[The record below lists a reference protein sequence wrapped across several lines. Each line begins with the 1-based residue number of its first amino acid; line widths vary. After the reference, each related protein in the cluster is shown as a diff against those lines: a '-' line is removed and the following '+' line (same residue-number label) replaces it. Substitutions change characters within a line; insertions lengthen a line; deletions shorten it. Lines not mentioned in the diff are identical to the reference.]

1 MELERMKEKSSEHKP
16 LQPRES
22 DNPIVEE
29 FKEEL
34 LRRPTFGSR
43 SHLVDEERL
52 TRLEGLLTEMQE
64 RIAAL
69 ERRLEMLE
77 GKS

>member
-1 MELERMKEKSSEHKP
+1 MKEKSSEYKP

-43 SHLVDEERL
+43 SPLADEERL
-52 TRLEGLLTEMQE
+52 MRLEGLLAEMHQ
-64 RIAAL
+64 RIASL
-69 ERRLEMLE
+69 ERRLDMLE
-77 GKS
+77 GKR

>member
-1 MELERMKEKSSEHKP
+1 MREKSSEHKP

-29 FKEEL
+29 YKEEL
-34 LRRPTFGSR
+34 LRRPTFGAR
-43 SHLVDEERL
+43 SPLADEERL
-52 TRLEGLLTEMQE
+52 TRLEGFLAEMQE

-77 GKS
+77 GRR

>member
-1 MELERMKEKSSEHKP
+1 MKERSSEHKP

-29 FKEEL
+29 YKEEL

-43 SHLVDEERL
+43 SPLADEERL
-52 TRLEGLLTEMQE
+52 SRLEGLLAEIHE

-69 ERRLEMLE
+69 ERRLEILE
-77 GKS
+77 EKR